1 MSSIAVSLVV
11 ACCIFG
17 AAIAGMWLHRLLP
30 ESHLGKETQD
40 VVRLGTGMLS
50 VLASLVLGLLIAT
63 AKTSYDT
70 TDHEIRSFAADLI
83 LLNETLR
90 DYGDAAAAPR
100 DRLLGFTR
108 QMRGDIW
115 PQSSGQKSVRDN
127 PVTGDMLEHV
137 REAIRALNPV
147 DAGQRWLQDQALQI
161 SVGLM
166 RARWLLI
173 AQEGS
178 NVRAITLAILVGW
191 IALIF
196 ASFGMN
202 APRNLTVGAAFLVCS
217 LSIGGAV
224 FLILQMDDPFGGTMQ
239 ISVSPIETAVS
250 HMARTKP

>member
-1 MSSIAVSLVV
+1 MSAVIIGLLV
-11 ACCIFG
+11 AACIFAAGIG
-17 AAIAGMWLHRLLP
+17 AMWLHRVLP
-30 ESHLGKETQD
+30 QDQLSKETQD

-90 DYGDAAAAPR
+90 DYGGAAAVPQS
-100 DRLLGFTR
+100 RLRQFTR
-108 QMRGDIW
+108 QMLEDIW
-115 PQSSGQKSVRDN
+115 PAANDHKALRDN
-127 PVTGDMLEHV
+127 PSTGDQLEHV
-137 REAIRALNPV
+137 REAIRALTPL
-147 DAGQRWLQDQALQI
+147 DAGQRWLQDQSLEINI
-161 SVGLM
+161 SLM
-166 RARWLLI
+166 RARWLLV

-178 NVRAITLAILVGW
+178 SVRPIMLVILVGW

-202 APRNLTVGAAFLVCS
+202 APRNRTVTAAFLVCS

-224 FLILQMDDPFGGTMQ
+224 FLVLQLDDPFAGTMK
-239 ISVSPIETAVS
+239 ISPRPLQTALA
-250 HMARTKP
+250 HMGPG